1 MSAKGVFC
9 QNGTKVSSAF
19 ASAGKFCVRGTFS
32 RCSVPWRGK
41 NVLRGTEMP
50 CCVPHD
56 GANLCREERNLYFCV
71 QLVICLW
78 IWSFGAVRFL
88 PTRNI

>member
-1 MSAKGVFC
+1 MSAKGIFC
-9 QNGTKVSSAF
+9 QNGTNIPPHSPVLGNSASEEHSCGVAF
-19 ASAGKFCVRGTFS
+19 PNWGLGIFVGRM
-32 RCSVPWRGK
+32 
-41 NVLRGTEMP
+41 N
-50 CCVPHD
+50 
-56 GANLCREERNLYFCV
+56 EERNLYFCV